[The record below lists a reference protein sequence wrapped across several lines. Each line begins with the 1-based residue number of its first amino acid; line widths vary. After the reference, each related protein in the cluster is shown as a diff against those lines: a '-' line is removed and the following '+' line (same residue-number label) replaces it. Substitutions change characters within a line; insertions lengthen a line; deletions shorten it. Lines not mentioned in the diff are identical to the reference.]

1 LARKRNYANALDIL
15 NDEQKKEDSINKE
28 TKDVNK
34 DVDKDVNNNVQDNV
48 SENVNIES
56 KHTNE
61 TNSLNDL
68 SKSINAKFEEKTK
81 KKTMEETHTRKTFL
95 IENELLKEF
104 NRLTKNKR
112 GYQTML
118 INEVLRAVIESQKKS

>member
-1 LARKRNYANALDIL
+1 MAREKKKYGTALGLL
-15 NDEQKKEDSINKE
+15 NNENSKKEQVE
-28 TKDVNK
+28 FTKDVNI
-34 DVDKDVNNNVQDNV
+34 DVAKNENIDVQENV
-48 SENVNIES
+48 SENVNIKS
-56 KHTNE
+56 KHENE

-104 NRLTKNKR
+104 NKLTKNKR
-112 GYQTML
+112 GFQTML
-118 INEVLRAVIESQKKS
+118 INEVLKAVIESQK